1 METKCHGFTLVESAI
16 VLVIIGLMLGGV
28 LKGQELVTNA
38 KVKNAINDMDGV
50 VVAYNAY
57 IDRYRRSP
65 GDDGPLATL
74 QARGAAWANI
84 TVAGDSNGVID
95 ITAAQTFTGAGE
107 NANFWQH
114 LRAAGFIGG
123 NPALAG
129 AAALS
134 RNAFGGLT
142 GVSATGVTGMTGNVV
157 CMSEI
162 PGKAAVAIDN
172 QLDDGL
178 PDGVGGSVMATTG
191 VAGANTAP
199 GAAAAAPYVETAVYT
214 LCRKF

>member
-1 METKCHGFTLVESAI
+1 MENKCSGFTLVESAI
-16 VLVIIGLMLGGV
+16 VLVIIGLLLGGV
-28 LKGQELVTNA
+28 LKGQELVSNA
-38 KVKNAINDMDGV
+38 KVKNALNDMDGV
-50 VVAYNAY
+50 ITAYNAY

-74 QARGAAWANI
+74 QARGGAWANI
-84 TVAGDSNGVID
+84 NLEGNINGVLD
-95 ITAAQTFTGAGE
+95 IVAAQTFTGAGE

-123 NPALAG
+123 NPALAA
-129 AAALS
+129 AAALP

-142 GVSATGVTGMTGNVV
+142 GVSAAGVAGMTGNVV
-157 CMSEI
+157 CMSEV
-162 PGKAAVAIDN
+162 PGKAAAAIDN

-178 PDGVGGSVMATTG
+178 PDAVGGSVMATTG
-191 VAGANTAP
+191 VAGANTPP

-214 LCRKF
+214 LCRKI